1 MQKVICKSNG
11 KSKKI
16 FLLGDSIRCGA
27 TGSPGYG
34 IFVKE
39 KLKDKAEVFAPND
52 NCRFAQ
58 YTLRY
63 LHEWASECDGSEIET
78 VHWNNGLW
86 DVVRINGDDPL
97 TEIDDYVKM
106 LKRVYYRIKQL
117 FPNAKIIFATSTP
130 VLESRADKNFFRRNA
145 DIQAYNERATA
156 LMKSLNVKV
165 NDLYGVAAAWGE
177 DAYSD
182 WVHFNGQACERLAD
196 AVIKAI
202 EE

>member
-16 FLLGDSIRCGA
+16 FLLGDSIRFGA

-63 LHEWASECDGSEIET
+63 LHEWASE
-78 VHWNNGLW
+78 
-86 DVVRINGDDPL
+86 
-97 TEIDDYVKM
+97 
-106 LKRVYYRIKQL
+106 
-117 FPNAKIIFATSTP
+117 
-130 VLESRADKNFFRRNA
+130 
-145 DIQAYNERATA
+145 
-156 LMKSLNVKV
+156 
-165 NDLYGVAAAWGE
+165 
-177 DAYSD
+177 
-182 WVHFNGQACERLAD
+182 
-196 AVIKAI
+196 
-202 EE
+202 